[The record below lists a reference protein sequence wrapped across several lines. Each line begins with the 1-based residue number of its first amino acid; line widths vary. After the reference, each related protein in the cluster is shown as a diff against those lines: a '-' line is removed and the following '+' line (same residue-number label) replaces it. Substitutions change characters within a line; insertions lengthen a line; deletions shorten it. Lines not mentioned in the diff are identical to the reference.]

1 MRKQSSIKTW
11 NDNFRV
17 CSIWIS
23 SWQRLQIIIYQSA
36 CLAQACGEVLCVIKF
51 TKNLL
56 FNPAEI
62 CISGIRCNFDNIA
75 KISTIFDFKWT
86 EVTIDSVKEGSSLLE
101 FVKVQGL
108 KNFIRHH
115 SSGNIEMSVVVP
127 CHLFEVF
134 LDKAIKENPENI
146 FMLIYL
152 NLQVTYVYS
161 NLLKNW

>member
-1 MRKQSSIKTW
+1 M
-11 NDNFRV
+11 
-17 CSIWIS
+17 
-23 SWQRLQIIIYQSA
+23 
-36 CLAQACGEVLCVIKF
+36 IKF
-51 TKNLL
+51 AKNLL

-62 CISGIRCNFDNIA
+62 CISGIRCNFNNIA

-108 KNFIRHH
+108 KYFIRHH

-134 LDKAIKENPENI
+134 WIKQLKKI
-146 FMLIYL
+146 QKIYLCSIYL

>member
-1 MRKQSSIKTW
+1 M
-11 NDNFRV
+11 
-17 CSIWIS
+17 
-23 SWQRLQIIIYQSA
+23 
-36 CLAQACGEVLCVIKF
+36 IKF

-62 CISGIRCNFDNIA
+62 CISGIRCNFNNIA

-108 KNFIRHH
+108 KYFIRHH

-146 FMLIYL
+146 FML
-152 NLQVTYVYS
+152 
-161 NLLKNW
+161 NLLEPAGNVCLQQPFEELVIAGITDVFISIALDENALLICMNKSLVIPQEVFKRLKKLCFD

>member
-1 MRKQSSIKTW
+1 M
-11 NDNFRV
+11 
-17 CSIWIS
+17 
-23 SWQRLQIIIYQSA
+23 
-36 CLAQACGEVLCVIKF
+36 IKF

-101 FVKVQGL
+101 FV
-108 KNFIRHH
+108 
-115 SSGNIEMSVVVP
+115 VVP
-127 CHLFEVF
+127 CPLFEVF

-146 FMLIYL
+146 FML
-152 NLQVTYVYS
+152 
-161 NLLKNW
+161 NLLEPAGNVCLQQPFEELVITGITDVFISIALDENALLICMNKSLVIPQEVFKRLKKLCFD

>member
-1 MRKQSSIKTW
+1 M
-11 NDNFRV
+11 
-17 CSIWIS
+17 
-23 SWQRLQIIIYQSA
+23 
-36 CLAQACGEVLCVIKF
+36 IKF

-62 CISGIRCNFDNIA
+62 CISGIRCNFNNIA

-108 KNFIRHH
+108 KYFIRHH

-127 CHLFEVF
+127 CPLFEVF

-146 FMLIYL
+146 FML
-152 NLQVTYVYS
+152 
-161 NLLKNW
+161 NLLEPAGNICLQLKTSLFVVRTSKIHINHVMLNFFVVFTCFPPNRDIIQPIIMTTERN

>member
-62 CISGIRCNFDNIA
+62 CISGIRCNFNNIA

-108 KNFIRHH
+108 KYFIRHH

>member
-1 MRKQSSIKTW
+1 M
-11 NDNFRV
+11 
-17 CSIWIS
+17 
-23 SWQRLQIIIYQSA
+23 
-36 CLAQACGEVLCVIKF
+36 IKF

-127 CHLFEVF
+127 CPLFEVF

-146 FMLIYL
+146 FML
-152 NLQVTYVYS
+152 
-161 NLLKNW
+161 NLLEPAGNVCLQQPFEELRWNLSRGFSAKHNVSENSVQNICRAVSPQRMRIIGSMVFFYL

>member
-1 MRKQSSIKTW
+1 MIISESVPYEYPADKDCKLSSTNRRVWRRLVGRCYAWLNLQKT
-11 NDNFRV
+11 FYL
-17 CSIWIS
+17 I
-23 SWQRLQIIIYQSA
+23 
-36 CLAQACGEVLCVIKF
+36 
-51 TKNLL
+51 
-56 FNPAEI
+56 NPAEI
-62 CISGIRCNFDNIA
+62 CISGIRCNFNNIA

-108 KNFIRHH
+108 KYFIRHH

>member
-1 MRKQSSIKTW
+1 M
-11 NDNFRV
+11 
-17 CSIWIS
+17 
-23 SWQRLQIIIYQSA
+23 
-36 CLAQACGEVLCVIKF
+36 IKF

-62 CISGIRCNFDNIA
+62 CITGIRCNFNNIA

-108 KNFIRHH
+108 KYFIRHH
-115 SSGNIEMSVVVP
+115 SSGNIEMSVVGP

-146 FMLIYL
+146 FML
-152 NLQVTYVYS
+152 
-161 NLLKNW
+161 NLLEPAGNVCLQQPFE

>member
-1 MRKQSSIKTW
+1 M
-11 NDNFRV
+11 
-17 CSIWIS
+17 
-23 SWQRLQIIIYQSA
+23 
-36 CLAQACGEVLCVIKF
+36 IKF

-108 KNFIRHH
+108 KNFITDNRG
-115 SSGNIEMSVVVP
+115 SNFISVIQNQSADIEPVYHYYACINNMDSEYVIT
-127 CHLFEVF
+127 LNGE
-134 LDKAIKENPENI
+134 DIKLPI
-146 FMLIYL
+146 
-152 NLQVTYVYS
+152 TKYS
-161 NLLKNW
+161 

>member
-1 MRKQSSIKTW
+1 M
-11 NDNFRV
+11 
-17 CSIWIS
+17 
-23 SWQRLQIIIYQSA
+23 
-36 CLAQACGEVLCVIKF
+36 IKF

-62 CISGIRCNFDNIA
+62 CITGIRCNFNNIA

-127 CHLFEVF
+127 CPLFEVF

-146 FMLIYL
+146 FML
-152 NLQVTYVYS
+152 
-161 NLLKNW
+161 NLLEPAGNVCLQQPFEELVITGITDVFISIALDENALLICMNKSLVPLRDVYPKIKALHIH

>member
-1 MRKQSSIKTW
+1 M
-11 NDNFRV
+11 
-17 CSIWIS
+17 
-23 SWQRLQIIIYQSA
+23 
-36 CLAQACGEVLCVIKF
+36 IKF

-108 KNFIRHH
+108 KNF
-115 SSGNIEMSVVVP
+115 MSVVVP
-127 CHLFEVF
+127 CPLFEVF

-146 FMLIYL
+146 FML
-152 NLQVTYVYS
+152 
-161 NLLKNW
+161 NLLEPAGNVCLQQPFEELVITGITDVFISIALDENALLICMNKSLVIPQEVFKRLKKLCFD

>member
-1 MRKQSSIKTW
+1 
-11 NDNFRV
+11 
-17 CSIWIS
+17 
-23 SWQRLQIIIYQSA
+23 
-36 CLAQACGEVLCVIKF
+36 VIKF

-62 CISGIRCNFDNIA
+62 CISGIRCNFNNIA

-108 KNFIRHH
+108 KYFIRHH